1 MSQIN
6 VNTIAEQSSGS
17 GVTIDSLLVK
27 DGLAFSGIM
36 QAVSWGPISGT
47 GNQLEAT
54 DNAYEDI
61 PNMTLTITPK
71 VATSKIF
78 YLASVGFWRT
88 EVPGAIKVVENSSG
102 SFVDLHEMRMQGDS
116 TDGVDSGGNVMLM
129 GLLDHNTTN
138 AITIKAQGAKENYS
152 NGSNR
157 FRINWYG
164 QESYGIA
171 FEIGAI

>member
-1 MSQIN
+1 MSQLN
-6 VNTIAEQSSGS
+6 VDTLGAQTGS
-17 GVTIDSLLVK
+17 LISL
-27 DGLAFSGIM
+27 ASNEFANFGIM
-36 QAVSWGPISGT
+36 QAASWGPLSGAS
-47 GNQLEAT
+47 NQLETTSNTYA
-54 DNAYEDI
+54 DV

-88 EVPGAIKVVENSSG
+88 EVPGTIKVVENSSG

-138 AITIKAQGAKENYS
+138 AITLKVQGAKEDYT
-152 NGSNR
+152 NGNSR

>member
-1 MSQIN
+1 MSQLN
-6 VNTIAEQSSGS
+6 VDTLGAQTGS
-17 GVTIDSLLVK
+17 LISL
-27 DGLAFSGIM
+27 ASNEFANFGIM
-36 QAVSWGPISGT
+36 QAASWGPLSGAS
-47 GNQLEAT
+47 NQLETTSNTYA
-54 DNAYEDI
+54 DV

-138 AITIKAQGAKENYS
+138 AITLKVQGAKEDYNS
-152 NGSNR
+152 GNNR

-164 QESYGIA
+164 QEAFGVA
-171 FEIGAI
+171 FEIGNI

>member
-6 VNTIAEQSSGS
+6 VNTLSTQSGS
-17 GVTIDSLLVK
+17 LISLAS
-27 DGLAFSGIM
+27 GNFANFGIM
-36 QAVSWGPISGT
+36 QAVSWGPLSGT
-47 GNQLEAT
+47 GNQLETTSNTYA
-54 DNAYEDI
+54 DV
-61 PNMTLTITPK
+61 PNLTLTITPK

-138 AITIKAQGAKENYS
+138 AITLKVQGAKEDYT
-152 NGSNR
+152 NGNNR

-164 QESYGIA
+164 QEASGVA
-171 FEIGAI
+171 FEIGNI